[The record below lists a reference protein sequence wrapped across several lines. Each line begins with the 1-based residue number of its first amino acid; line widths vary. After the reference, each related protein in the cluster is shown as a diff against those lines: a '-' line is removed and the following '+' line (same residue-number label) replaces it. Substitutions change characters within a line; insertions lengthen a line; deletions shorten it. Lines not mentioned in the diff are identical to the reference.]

1 MSLLQSVRTAIPPI
15 NPAGYPFIAVFAL
28 ASLALSWLS
37 TSLFWIGVGL
47 TLWCVLFFRDPKRI
61 TPQDENLVIAPADG
75 RICFVGHRRPPPELM
90 LGDQPMRMVGIFMN
104 VFDVHVNR
112 APVTGRIERIA
123 YKPGAFVSADLDK
136 ASEANERN
144 GFVFET
150 PHGPLAA
157 VQIAG
162 LVARRILTWGEEA
175 QQVQAGERIG
185 MIRFG
190 SRVDVYLPDVAQV
203 VVGMDQRTVAGET
216 IIAQYG
222 SDGRLDR
229 SVPLRFRED

>member
-1 MSLLQSVRTAIPPI
+1 MSIAQSIRTTIPPI
-15 NPAGYPFIAVFAL
+15 NPAGYPFIGLFTA
-28 ASLALSWLS
+28 ASLAAGLLS

-47 TLWCVLFFRDPKRI
+47 TIWCIAFFRDPQRV
-61 TPQDENLVIAPADG
+61 TPVDDSLVISPADG
-75 RICFVGHRRPPPELM
+75 RVCFVGHRRPPPELD

-112 APVTGRIERIA
+112 APVSAPITKVA
-123 YKPGAFVSADLDK
+123 YKPGTFVNADLDK
-136 ASEANERN
+136 ASEDNERN

-162 LVARRILTWGEEA
+162 LVARRIVVWSGEGDA
-175 QQVQAGERIG
+175 VSAGERIG

-190 SRVDVYLPDVAQV
+190 SRVDVYLPDNAQV
-203 VVGMDQRTVAGET
+203 DVAMDQRTLAGET
-216 IIAQYG
+216 ILA
-222 SDGRLDR
+222 
-229 SVPLRFRED
+229 RFPGEAVGERFYRTS